1 MMAFKLLRQRRN
13 GTLAPL
19 FINRRQVIPVGEWL
33 QAECHPTRGF
43 AVRPGWHVT
52 PRPVAPH
59 LSLKGRVW
67 MEVEVDGIR
76 ELPRPASQGGTWW
89 LADRMRVV
97 APCMAR
103 SA

>member
-1 MMAFKLLRQRRN
+1 MRAFKLLRQRRN

-52 PRPVAPH
+52 PKPVAPH

-67 MEVEVDGIR
+67 MEVEVEGIK
-76 ELPRPASQGGTWW
+76 ELPRPESQGGTWW
-89 LADRMRVV
+89 LAERMRVM
-97 APCMAR
+97 APCEV
-103 SA
+103 